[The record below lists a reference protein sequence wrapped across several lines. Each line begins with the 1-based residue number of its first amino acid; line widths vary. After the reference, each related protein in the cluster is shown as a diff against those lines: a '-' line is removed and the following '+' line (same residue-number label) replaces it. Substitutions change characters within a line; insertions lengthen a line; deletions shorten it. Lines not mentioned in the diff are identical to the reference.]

1 MLKIQ
6 ELRDFLNLAQGD
18 NPQIT
23 GTLTTASEDR
33 YARYSRTIKHVGDD
47 VYLIALLPGARPVS
61 DDEDNVRFM
70 NNLSFMIIR
79 KLDTRAG
86 DVEYEEAFA
95 ISQTAALQLVRLI
108 IAQRSAFP
116 AHCIYRHFDLST
128 LQILP
133 VENFHQT
140 NGWDVSI
147 ALKTSF

>member
-6 ELRDFLNLAQGD
+6 ELRGFLDLAQAD

-33 YARYSRTIKHVGDD
+33 YARYSRTIKHVDDD
-47 VYLIALLPGARPVS
+47 VYLIALLPGARPVT

-70 NNLSFMIIR
+70 NNLSFMVIR
-79 KLDTRAG
+79 KLDQRAG

-95 ISQTAALQLVRLI
+95 ISQTAAMQLVRFI
-108 IAQRSAFP
+108 IEKRQQFP
-116 AHCIYRHFDLST
+116 AHCIFRYFDLST

-133 VENFHQT
+133 VENFHET

-147 ALKTSF
+147 SLKTSF